1 MSSCFTS
8 ADILLPESSAPERWA
23 VIACD
28 QFTSQ
33 PEYWREVEQLT
44 ERCLSAAH
52 LILPE
57 AELDGNPEKRIREI
71 HETMRNYLREGVFRT
86 YPDCFVYTERRMKN
100 GTLRR
105 GIVGKIDLLDYDYT
119 GAEDAAVRATE
130 KTVTERI
137 PPRVAVRRG
146 AAVELPHVL
155 LLCNDPKHRLI
166 EPLAERKAEMRKLYD
181 FNLMM
186 DGGHVAGWLVEGK
199 EKQALE
205 QRIEEYEAE
214 ERSRHPESRM
224 AYAVGDGNHSL
235 ASAKACAA
243 DSPEARYALVELNN
257 IHEGGGNFEPIHRLV
272 KRCDA
277 ERLLR
282 DAEEWRRLQTET
294 DKDAEISWTA
304 GDREGSFMLPVRKG
318 ELPLGALQRFL
329 DGWLERCPGELDYIH
344 GEEALRSLARE
355 QNCIGFLLLPIPKA
369 ELFPGI
375 LSGGVLPRKTFS
387 MGDATDKRYYLEA
400 RRIAEA

>member
-137 PPRVAVRRG
+137 PPRVA
-146 AAVELPHVL
+146 
-155 LLCNDPKHRLI
+155 
-166 EPLAERKAEMRKLYD
+166 
-181 FNLMM
+181 
-186 DGGHVAGWLVEGK
+186 
-199 EKQALE
+199 
-205 QRIEEYEAE
+205 
-214 ERSRHPESRM
+214 
-224 AYAVGDGNHSL
+224 
-235 ASAKACAA
+235 
-243 DSPEARYALVELNN
+243 
-257 IHEGGGNFEPIHRLV
+257 
-272 KRCDA
+272 
-277 ERLLR
+277 
-282 DAEEWRRLQTET
+282 
-294 DKDAEISWTA
+294 
-304 GDREGSFMLPVRKG
+304 
-318 ELPLGALQRFL
+318 
-329 DGWLERCPGELDYIH
+329 
-344 GEEALRSLARE
+344 
-355 QNCIGFLLLPIPKA
+355 
-369 ELFPGI
+369 
-375 LSGGVLPRKTFS
+375 
-387 MGDATDKRYYLEA
+387 
-400 RRIAEA
+400 